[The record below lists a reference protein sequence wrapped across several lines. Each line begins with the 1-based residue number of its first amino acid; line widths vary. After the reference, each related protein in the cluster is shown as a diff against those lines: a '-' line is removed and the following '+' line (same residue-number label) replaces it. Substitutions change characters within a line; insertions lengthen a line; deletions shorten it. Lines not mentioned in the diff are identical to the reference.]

1 MGTGRIFIARDLSQ
15 KYPYFISDTQISE
28 SSVSIKIIL
37 AVHHE
42 KMRQS
47 LRSIMAGQKGLSIV
61 GEVTDDSVISNLAR
75 ESSAD
80 LILFDMEMPVLSNLE
95 VIRRLHSE
103 IPDIKVL
110 ALAIHSDKRFVR
122 ETLKAGAAGY
132 LLKYLAH
139 EELLEAVNQVM
150 EQGSYLSSGLEG
162 TEPVQTSKDHL
173 TIKKNYPPKKEVIM
187 PYSKKIKDL
196 MIPLEDYPHIPYWF
210 TLRQAMAIVREAA
223 IKFEG
228 SFEPRAVLVF
238 DEKYQLM
245 GMLTLRDIIRG
256 LEPKFAKDT
265 GLIKADP
272 SLAVL
277 MGDMFGPN
285 MKEQSQKAV
294 SEVMSPIKVTVNGDD
309 PITKALF
316 LMIQENVGMM
326 PVLLDKKVVGMVRM
340 NELFKEISEVVL
352 GD

>member
-1 MGTGRIFIARDLSQ
+1 MAYQ
-15 KYPYFISDTQISE
+15 KT
-28 SSVSIKIIL
+28 
-37 AVHHE
+37 
-42 KMRQS
+42 
-47 LRSIMAGQKGLSIV
+47 
-61 GEVTDDSVISNLAR
+61 
-75 ESSAD
+75 
-80 LILFDMEMPVLSNLE
+80 
-95 VIRRLHSE
+95 
-103 IPDIKVL
+103 
-110 ALAIHSDKRFVR
+110 
-122 ETLKAGAAGY
+122 AA
-132 LLKYLAH
+132 
-139 EELLEAVNQVM
+139 
-150 EQGSYLSSGLEG
+150 
-162 TEPVQTSKDHL
+162 
-173 TIKKNYPPKKEVIM
+173 
-187 PYSKKIKDL
+187 DL
-196 MIPLEDYPHIPYWF
+196 MIRLEDYPHIPYWF
-210 TLRQAMAIVREAA
+210 TLRQAMAIIREAA
-223 IKFEG
+223 VKFEG
-228 SFEPRAVLVF
+228 GFEPRAVLVF

-256 LEPKFAKDT
+256 LEPKFTKDT

-326 PVLLDKKVVGMVRM
+326 PVLLDKKVVGIVRM